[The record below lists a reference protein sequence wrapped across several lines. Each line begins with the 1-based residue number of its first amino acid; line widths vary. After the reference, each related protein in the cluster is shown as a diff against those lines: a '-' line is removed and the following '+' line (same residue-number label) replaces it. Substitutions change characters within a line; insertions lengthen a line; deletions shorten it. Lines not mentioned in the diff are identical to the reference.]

1 MRSMQSKDQR
11 WLLCILL
18 LAAMLPS
25 WSAATETPAATTA
38 TATAAAPAT
47 NPKFD
52 PKLAKR
58 AGASPN
64 GMRNYVL
71 VILKSSSTPVPKGPD
86 RDAMFQGHFANMQRL
101 SDAGILKVAGPLD
114 GVDGWRGLF
123 VLAVETIDEAKEHV
137 DTDPVVKN
145 GEMVAEYHTF
155 FSSAAL
161 MLIPELHEQVA
172 ETPM

>member
-1 MRSMQSKDQR
+1 MISTQSIRHR
-11 WLLCILL
+11 WLLSVLL
-18 LAAMLPS
+18 LVVLVPGFSTAAESPPTA
-25 WSAATETPAATTA
+25 SATD
-38 TATAAAPAT
+38 AAAPVP

-52 PKLAKR
+52 AQLAKR
-58 AGASPN
+58 AGADLH

-71 VILKSSSTPVPKGPD
+71 VILKSSTTPMPKGPE

-123 VLAVETIDEAKEHV
+123 VLAVETVEEAKEHV
-137 DTDPVVKN
+137 ATDPVIKN
-145 GEMVAEYHTF
+145 GEMVAEYHRF